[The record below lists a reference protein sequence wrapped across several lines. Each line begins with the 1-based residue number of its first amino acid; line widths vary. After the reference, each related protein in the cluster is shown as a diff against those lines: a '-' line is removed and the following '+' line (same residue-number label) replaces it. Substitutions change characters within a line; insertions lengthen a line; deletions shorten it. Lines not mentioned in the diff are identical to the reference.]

1 MKYRV
6 QFRMSLNRDKGSK
19 VRNKVKATLTKAQ
32 ITQRQVVS
40 DTSGK
45 STGTW
50 EGTGLDDAGLTA
62 MQDILELLKGLPG
75 SVKNANKNVALDHV
89 WLYVDRA

>member
-19 VRNKVKATLTKAQ
+19 VRNKVGGALKKVS

-40 DTSGK
+40 DPNGK

-50 EGTGLDDAGLTA
+50 EGTGLDQAGLTA
-62 MQDILELLKGLPG
+62 MQEILELLKGLPG

-89 WLYVDRA
+89 WLYVDRD